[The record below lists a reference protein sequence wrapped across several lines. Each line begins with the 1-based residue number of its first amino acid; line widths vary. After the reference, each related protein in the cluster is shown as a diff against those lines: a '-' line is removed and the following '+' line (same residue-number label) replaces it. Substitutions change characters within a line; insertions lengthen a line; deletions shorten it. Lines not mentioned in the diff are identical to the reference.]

1 MSNLIITLTPEVD
14 QYGALKGS
22 DVTLVREDGA
32 EITELDLLAVQ
43 AFAWG
48 LVTGQGV
55 TSAVFTDE
63 DGTETEA
70 CL

>member
-1 MSNLIITLTPEVD
+1 MSKILVTIDPKTD
-14 QYGALKGS
+14 QYGAFVGL
-22 DVTLVREDGA
+22 DAQFDREDGQA
-32 EITELDLLAVQ
+32 LTDLDYLAVES
-43 AFAWG
+43 FA
-48 LVTGQGV
+48 LAYLTGQGV